1 MRDAGVIQSTLAMVL
16 PATRV
21 QSEAPLSKVEH
32 QVRPESVEAAETSD
46 TLALISLARG
56 GDMAAFDQLM
66 RLHERLV
73 LMSALRFLNGNL
85 ADAQD
90 AAQTVFLRL
99 HRSLGQFRSAASFT
113 PWLYRITVNVCH
125 DMNRKK
131 QRRAEVDLATVVRV
145 AADARQNS
153 PDHVDEEERQMEAIR
168 ASLGTLGEKEREA
181 IVLRDI
187 QGLETSEVAA
197 ILGSSEATVRSQI
210 SVGRRKIRK
219 FVETYMKRRP

>member
-1 MRDAGVIQSTLAMVL
+1 MRETTLATLAMVL

-21 QSEAPLSKVEH
+21 QSDDQP
-32 QVRPESVEAAETSD
+32 QIRPDADHAF
-46 TLALISLARG
+46 ALIARARA

-73 LMSALRFLNGNL
+73 LMTALRFLNGNM

-99 HRSLGQFRSAASFT
+99 HQSLGKFRDSDNESTFPA
-113 PWLYRITVNVCH
+113 WLYRITVNVCH
-125 DMNRKK
+125 DMNRKR
-131 QRRAEVDLATVVRV
+131 QRLGEVELGTVVRV
-145 AADARQNS
+145 TAAAEGDADS
-153 PDHVDEEERQMEAIR
+153 GVARQMEAVT
-168 ASLGTLGEKEREA
+168 AGLQHLGEKERAA

-187 QGLETSEVAA
+187 EGLATSAVAS

-210 SVGRRKIRK
+210 SVGRRKLRK
-219 FVETYMKRRP
+219 FAEAYMRRKS

>member
-1 MRDAGVIQSTLAMVL
+1 MRETTLATNLAMVL

-21 QSEAPLSKVEH
+21 QSDAQL
-32 QVRPESVEAAETSD
+32 QIRPDADHTF
-46 TLALISLARG
+46 TLIARARA

-73 LMSALRFLNGNL
+73 LMSALRFLNGNM

-99 HRSLGQFRSAASFT
+99 HQSLGKFRDSGHESAFPA
-113 PWLYRITVNVCH
+113 WLYRITVNVCH
-125 DMNRKK
+125 DMNRKR
-131 QRRAEVDLATVVRV
+131 QRLGEVELGTVAHSTVARDDVPDPERA
-145 AADARQNS
+145 
-153 PDHVDEEERQMEAIR
+153 ERQMEAVT
-168 ASLGTLGEKEREA
+168 AGLQHLGEKERAA

-187 QGLETSEVAA
+187 EGLETSAVAS

-210 SVGRRKIRK
+210 SVGRRKLRK
-219 FVETYMKRRP
+219 FAEAYLRRKS